1 MSPAVG
7 NEAAA
12 GAGPAAAQVHG
23 RPRWRPPLGS
33 LVRTLSIALIVAG
46 VLCLVDAGVTLLWQ
60 EPVTAL
66 YAWLQQRGLAGDLN
80 RLDRAA
86 PTPDERTVLA
96 RLDAERLRIAFLAR
110 ELRRSAKAGSAV
122 GRIEIPRIHAGYV
135 VVAGTTTAALIKG
148 PGVYEQTTFPGAPGT
163 VGIAGHRTTYLAPFH
178 DINRLRP
185 GDRIT
190 VTMPYAQLTYRVES
204 LRVVLPT
211 ALWVIR
217 YRGYDR
223 LVLSACHPLFSAA
236 HRIVVFARLQT
247 EAPRGPAL
255 ALPGSSPTPF
265 TPPADAA
272 TASAAVDATSATGGA
287 TPTRGSRAPQ
297 ATPPGSP
304 VNSDPTPS

>member
-1 MSPAVG
+1 MSHAVG
-7 NEAAA
+7 NEATA
-12 GAGPAAAQVHG
+12 GAASAAAAMDG
-23 RPRWRPPLGS
+23 KRRRRSPLGS
-33 LVRTLSIALIVAG
+33 LARTLSTALIVAG
-46 VLCLVDAGVTLLWQ
+46 VLCLLDAGVTLVWQ
-60 EPVTAL
+60 EPLTAL

-86 PTPDERTVLA
+86 PTPDERAVLA

-110 ELRRSAKAGSAV
+110 ELRRGAKAGSAV

-135 VVAGTTTAALIKG
+135 VVAGTSTAALIKG
-148 PGVYEQTTFPGAPGT
+148 PGIYEQTTFPGAPGT

-190 VTMPYAQLTYRVES
+190 ITMPYAQLTYRVER

-223 LVLSACHPLFSAA
+223 LVLSACHPMFSAS

-255 ALPGSSPTPF
+255 ALPGSSPAPF
-265 TPPADAA
+265 TPPADAVS
-272 TASAAVDATSATGGA
+272 ASAAARSATGGA
-287 TPTRGSRAPQ
+287 TPAGGVARVPSHGAQ
-297 ATPPGSP
+297 LPGEF
-304 VNSDPTPS
+304 

>member
-1 MSPAVG
+1 MSRAVG

-12 GAGPAAAQVHG
+12 AAAGAASAVEAAG
-23 RPRWRPPLGS
+23 SRRRRPPPLRS
-33 LVRTLSIALIVAG
+33 LVRALSTALIVAG
-46 VLCLVDAGVTLLWQ
+46 VLCLLDAGVTLLWQ

-86 PTPDERTVLA
+86 PTPDERAVLA

-122 GRIEIPRIHAGYV
+122 GRIEIPRIHAGYI
-135 VVAGTTTAALIKG
+135 VVAGTGTTALIKG
-148 PGVYEQTTFPGAPGT
+148 PGIYEQTTFPGAPGT
-163 VGIAGHRTTYLAPFH
+163 VGIAGHRTTYLAPFR
-178 DINRLRP
+178 DLNRLRP

-190 VTMPYAQLTYRVES
+190 ITMPYAQLTYRVER

-223 LVLSACHPLFSAA
+223 LVLSACHPLFSAS

-247 EAPRGPAL
+247 EAPRGPGL
-255 ALPGSSPTPF
+255 ALPGSSPAPF
-265 TPPADAA
+265 TPPADALSA
-272 TASAAVDATSATGGA
+272 TAAVRATSATRA
-287 TPTRGSRAPQ
+287 TTL
-297 ATPPGSP
+297 PGEF
-304 VNSDPTPS
+304 

>member
-1 MSPAVG
+1 MSRAVG
-7 NEAAA
+7 NEAATA
-12 GAGPAAAQVHG
+12 AAGPAPADHAAAG
-23 RPRWRPPLGS
+23 RERRWRPPLHS
-33 LVRTLSIALIVAG
+33 LVRTLSTALIVAG
-46 VLCLVDAGVTLLWQ
+46 VLCLLDAGVTLLWQ

-86 PTPDERTVLA
+86 PTPDERAVLA

-110 ELRRSAKAGSAV
+110 ELRRSAKTGSAV

-135 VVAGTTTAALIKG
+135 VVAGTSNSALIKG
-148 PGVYEQTTFPGAPGT
+148 PGIYEQTTFPGAPGT

-178 DINRLRP
+178 DINRLRT
-185 GDRIT
+185 GDPIT
-190 VTMPYAQLTYRVES
+190 ITMPYAQLTYRVES
-204 LRVVLPT
+204 VRVVLPT

-223 LVLSACHPLFSAA
+223 LVLSACHPLFSAS

-265 TPPADAA
+265 TPAAAAPRSPA
-272 TASAAVDATSATGGA
+272 
-287 TPTRGSRAPQ
+287 
-297 ATPPGSP
+297 
-304 VNSDPTPS
+304 NSDPATA

>member
-1 MSPAVG
+1 MCPAVG
-7 NEAAA
+7 KEAT
-12 GAGPAAAQVHG
+12 AGPASAVEAVG
-23 RPRWRPPLGS
+23 GKRRSRPPLGS
-33 LVRTLSIALIVAG
+33 LGRTLSTALIVAG
-46 VLCLVDAGVTLLWQ
+46 VLCLLDAGVTLIWQ
-60 EPVTAL
+60 EPVTAF
-66 YAWLQQRGLAGDLN
+66 YAWLQQRDLAGDLN

-122 GRIEIPRIHAGYV
+122 GRIEIPRIHVGYV

-148 PGVYEQTTFPGAPGT
+148 PGIYEHTTFPGAPGT

-178 DINRLRP
+178 DIDHLRP

-190 VTMPYAQLTYRVES
+190 ITMPYAQLTYRVES

-223 LVLSACHPLFSAA
+223 LVLSACHPLFSAS
-236 HRIVVFARLQT
+236 HRIIVVARLQT
-247 EAPRGPAL
+247 EAPLGPAL

-265 TPPADAA
+265 TPPADAVTA
-272 TASAAVDATSATGGA
+272 TAAVAAIHAA
-287 TPTRGSRAPQ
+287 RL
-297 ATPPGSP
+297 PGEF
-304 VNSDPTPS
+304 